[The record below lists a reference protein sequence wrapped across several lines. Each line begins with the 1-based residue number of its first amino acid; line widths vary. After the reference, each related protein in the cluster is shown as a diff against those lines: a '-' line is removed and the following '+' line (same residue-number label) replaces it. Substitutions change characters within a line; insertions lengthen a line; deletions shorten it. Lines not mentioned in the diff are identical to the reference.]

1 MCQSEHIVST
11 RTMVRRWSLQS
22 HTTEEP
28 SRLRSVRLLRLFL
41 AMFNLV
47 IGFSFDAPVT
57 LIQLPVIEA
66 WVDNNY
72 FSSLSDFGLHWRINV
87 SREITKLISDLF
99 GSLCRVIHYLIL
111 VHTHFI
117 SAPYLSTSR
126 TKRLRSLHNI
136 CLAKRL
142 KDPEGKLINCSRL
155 INSIVFNSGS
165 IHISN
170 M

>member
-41 AMFNLV
+41 ANF
-47 IGFSFDAPVT
+47 IGFSFDTLVT
-57 LIQLPVIEA
+57 LIQWPVIEA

-72 FSSLSDFGLHWRINV
+72 FSSLCDFGLHWRINV
-87 SREITKLISDLF
+87 SRETTKLISDRF
-99 GSLCRVIHYLIL
+99 GSLCMVIHDLSR
-111 VHTHFI
+111 VHSHFI